1 MHISSSRAAVKPMA
15 LFGKR
20 AGAAVVEKPKTTKQ
34 TTTKGKSSSV
44 PKEL

>member
-1 MHISSSRAAVKPMA
+1 MA

-20 AGAAVVEKPKTTKQ
+20 AGAAVVDKPKTTKQ
-34 TTTKGKSSSV
+34 TTTKGKSST

>member
-1 MHISSSRAAVKPMA
+1 MA

-34 TTTKGKSSSV
+34 TTKQTTTKGKSTT

>member
-1 MHISSSRAAVKPMA
+1 MA

-20 AGAAVVEKPKTTKQ
+20 AGAAVVDKPKTTKQ
-34 TTTKGKSSSV
+34 TTTKGKISA